1 MYQIHA
7 VRTDTLAVLKEIR
20 QIRFF
25 DDFVLVGGTALAMH
39 FGHRLSIDLDLF
51 SVKHNNF
58 DAIDLYLN
66 KIENCQSTY
75 TSKSIKVFSV
85 KGVKVDF
92 VNYPNDW
99 LKPPE
104 VAEGF
109 LIASVHDIAAMKIYA
124 ITNRGNIKDFV
135 DLYFLLQVYSPNQLL
150 ELYQQKYPSSSLF
163 LAVKSLLYF
172 EDAEKQSMPVMIK
185 ALTWDQMRLTVEQ
198 AFSPYL

>member
-7 VRTDTLAVLKEIR
+7 VRTDTLEVLKEIR

-25 DDFVLVGGTALAMH
+25 DEFILVGGTALAMH

-51 SVKHNNF
+51 SVQHINF
-58 DAIDLYLN
+58 DAVDLYLN
-66 KIENCQSTY
+66 KIEKSQLTY

-92 VNYPNDW
+92 VNYPNGW
-99 LKPPE
+99 LKAPE
-104 VAEGF
+104 EAEGF
-109 LIASVHDIAAMKIYA
+109 WIASVDDIAAMKIHA

-135 DLYFLLQVYSPNQLL
+135 DLYFLLEVFSPNKLL

-172 EDAEKQSMPVMIK
+172 EDAEKQTMPQMIK
-185 ALTWDQMRLTVEQ
+185 PLTWNQMRLKVEQ
-198 AFSPYL
+198 AFSPFL